1 MNLNY
6 EGVVLAAAS
15 LLIIAV
21 YHPLVIKAE
30 YWFGTRVWPLF
41 AAAALICLSAS
52 ACLRGVVSPILA
64 FLGATNLWSVVELKA
79 QAKRVKKGSATEI
92 RMKNMTLAR
101 KKRDGT
107 LRFSPARRPASL
119 F

>member
-15 LLIIAV
+15 LLIIAA

-30 YWFGTRVWPLF
+30 YQFGARVWPLF
-41 AAAALICLSAS
+41 AVTGLICLAVSVR
-52 ACLRGVVSPILA
+52 LRGVASPILA

-79 QAKRVKKGSATEI
+79 QAKRVRKGWFP
-92 RMKNMTLAR
+92 KNPRR
-101 KKRDGT
+101 KYE
-107 LRFSPARRPASL
+107 
-119 F
+119 

>member
-52 ACLRGVVSPILA
+52 ACPRGVVSPILA

-79 QAKRVKKGSATEI
+79 QAKRV
-92 RMKNMTLAR
+92 NY
-101 KKRDGT
+101 
-107 LRFSPARRPASL
+107 
-119 F
+119 

>member
-41 AAAALICLSAS
+41 AAAGLICLLIS
-52 ACLRGVVSPILA
+52 ACLRGVASPILA

-79 QAKRVKKGSATEI
+79 QAKRVRKGWFP
-92 RMKNMTLAR
+92 KNTRR
-101 KKRDGT
+101 KYE
-107 LRFSPARRPASL
+107 
-119 F
+119 